1 MLAYFLACLLTY
13 LLKVPEDEPVQSI
26 SGMDYAG
33 KSVILQFAD
42 GIDVYNSPG
51 FPMWCLNRDSGQTKE
66 PFVDDY
72 GWTSCVNYTA
82 MDEAMRAAGG
92 GSMSMYYGGSMAYGG
107 SMYYGGSMNDED
119 SSSSSSDSSSSSS
132 DGVTPVFDWS
142 EWNYELVPDILPD
155 LHWEGTDGQNRRWA
169 LKPAEKTLIYVE
181 INESSCTQ
189 TFDNPIQLVE
199 DQSQVISYLQEG
211 SERMRSSL
219 TSLIAWYREEKDEP
233 SHLRV
238 HTGKLVGEAALLAE
252 QAVDEEA
259 SGG

>member
-1 MLAYFLACLLTY
+1 LLTY

-92 GSMSMYYGGSMAYGG
+92 GSMSMYS
-107 SMYYGGSMNDED
+107 SSSSSD